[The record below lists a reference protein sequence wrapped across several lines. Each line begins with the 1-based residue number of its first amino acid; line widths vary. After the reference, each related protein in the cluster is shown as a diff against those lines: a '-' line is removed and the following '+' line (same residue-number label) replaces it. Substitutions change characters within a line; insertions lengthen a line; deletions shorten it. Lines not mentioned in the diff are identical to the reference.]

1 MSATTPAVV
10 GTGFAVPE
18 QVRTNDDPIFDWLR
32 EHAPGGPALFTGY
45 VERRVLGPG
54 ETVTWL
60 MVEAARAALQAAGVG
75 PENVDVLVGYGSVA
89 EYISPNTLAQVHAE
103 LGLGAGVPALPFAD
117 DFTNFNSALV
127 AADAL
132 IRAGSVHTALI
143 VCGDNW
149 TGYVDYRT
157 PQSIS
162 AGDGAGAAVVA
173 PATSSAQFSLVD
185 REHVTASQD
194 YGAMFMAADAAGAS
208 WTAPYIHITQEGMK
222 DFVSFGIGEAP
233 KLVSTLMERNG
244 LQPSQVTLICHQASG
259 TLIAN
264 WQQTLGAIT
273 ILHTLPQYANVV
285 LAAIPV
291 TLAARGNEI
300 ATDHLILL
308 GLGVQLQASALLLA
322 RQPSVASAAA
332 TSSTLAAAPQVA

>member
-1 MSATTPAVV
+1 MSATPPAVV

-60 MVEAARAALQAAGVG
+60 MVEAAQAALQAAGAG
-75 PENVDVLVGYGSVA
+75 PENVDLLLGYGSVA

-103 LGLGAGVPALPFAD
+103 LGLPASVPALPFAD

-132 IRAGSVHTALI
+132 IRAGSVQTALI

-149 TGYVDYRT
+149 TRYVDYRT

-185 REHVTASQD
+185 REHVTASHD

-208 WTAPYIHITQEGMK
+208 WTAPYIHITPQGFK

-233 KLVSTLMERNG
+233 KLVSSLMERNG
-244 LQPSQVTLICHQASG
+244 LQPSDVTLICHQASG
-259 TLIAN
+259 TLIAS

-273 ILHTLPQYANVV
+273 ILDTLAQYANVV

-291 TLAARGNEI
+291 TLAARSKEI

-322 RQPSVASAAA
+322 RQPSAASAAA
-332 TSSTLAAAPQVA
+332 TSSTLAAAPHVA

>member
-1 MSATTPAVV
+1 MSGTTPAVV

-75 PENVDVLVGYGSVA
+75 PENVDVLLGYGSVA
-89 EYISPNTLAQVHAE
+89 EYISPNTVAQVHAE
-103 LGLGAGVPALPFAD
+103 LGLTAGVPALPFAD

-132 IRAGSVHTALI
+132 VRAGSVHTALI

-208 WTAPYIHITQEGMK
+208 WTAPYIHITPEGMK

-233 KLVSTLMERNG
+233 TLVSRLMERNG

-259 TLIAN
+259 TLIAS

-273 ILHTLPQYANVV
+273 ILHTLPQYGNVV

>member
-1 MSATTPAVV
+1 MSATPPAVV

-60 MVEAARAALQAAGVG
+60 MVEAARAALQAAGAE
-75 PENVDVLVGYGSVA
+75 PDAVDVLLGYGSVA

-103 LGLGAGVPALPFAD
+103 LGLPAAVPALPFAD

-132 IRAGSVHTALI
+132 IRAGSVRTALI

-149 TGYVDYRT
+149 TRYVDYHT

-173 PATSSAQFSLVD
+173 PATNTTQFSLVD

-194 YGAMFMAADAAGAS
+194 YGAMFMAADAVGAAWS
-208 WTAPYIHITQEGMK
+208 APYIHITPQGMQ
-222 DFVSFGIGEAP
+222 DFVSFGIGQAP
-233 KLVSTLMERNG
+233 KLVSTLIERNG
-244 LQPSQVTLICHQASG
+244 LQPSEVTLICHQASG
-259 TLIAN
+259 TLIAS
-264 WQQTLGAIT
+264 WQKSLGAVT
-273 ILHTLPQYANVV
+273 ILDTLADYANVV

-291 TLAARGNEI
+291 TLAARGAEI

-322 RQPSVASAAA
+322 RQPSDASAAP
-332 TSSTLAAAPQVA
+332 TSSALATAPHVE

>member
-1 MSATTPAVV
+1 MSVTPPAIV
-10 GTGFAVPE
+10 GTGVAVPE
-18 QVRTNDDPIFDWLR
+18 QVRTNDDPVFDWLR
-32 EHAPGGPALFTGY
+32 VHTPEGAALFTGY
-45 VERRVLGPG
+45 CERRVLGPG

-60 MVEAARAALQAAGVG
+60 MVEAARTALEAAGAG
-75 PENVDVLVGYGSVA
+75 PDSVDVLLGYGSVA
-89 EYISPNTLAQVHAE
+89 AYISPNVLAQVHAE
-103 LGLGAGVPALPFAD
+103 LGLPARVPVLPFAD
-117 DFTNFNSALV
+117 DFTNFNSALI

-132 IRAGSVHTALI
+132 IRAGSVETALI

-149 TGYVDYRT
+149 TGYVDYHT

-162 AGDGAGAAVVA
+162 AGDGAGAAVIA
-173 PATSSAQFSLVD
+173 PTTTPTQFSLVD

-194 YGAMFMAADAAGAS
+194 YGAMFMAADAVGAAWS
-208 WTAPYIHITQEGMK
+208 SPYIHITPQGMK

-244 LQPSQVTLICHQASG
+244 LQPSDVTLICHQASG
-259 TLIAN
+259 TLIAS
-264 WQQTLGAIT
+264 WQQTLGALT
-273 ILHTLPQYANVV
+273 ILDTLAEYANVV

-291 TLAARGNEI
+291 TLAARGAEI

-322 RQPSVASAAA
+322 RQSSAATAAA
-332 TSSTLAAAPQVA
+332 TSSALADAPHVT

>member
-1 MSATTPAVV
+1 MSGTTPAVV

-75 PENVDVLVGYGSVA
+75 PENVDVLLGYGSVA

-103 LGLGAGVPALPFAD
+103 LGLAAGVPALPFAD

-132 IRAGSVHTALI
+132 VRAGSVHTALI

-185 REHVTASQD
+185 REHLTASQD

-208 WTAPYIHITQEGMK
+208 WTAPYIHITPEGMK

-233 KLVSTLMERNG
+233 TLVSRLMERNG
-244 LQPSQVTLICHQASG
+244 LQPSQVTLICHQASE
-259 TLIAN
+259 TLIAS
-264 WQQTLGAIT
+264 WQQTLGDIT
-273 ILHTLPQYANVV
+273 ILDTLPQFANVV

-322 RQPSVASAAA
+322 RQPSIASAAA